1 MALFGKKSKPIS
13 LEHPDQVAELL
24 STGKPVLIDFF
35 QYGCRPCQVMDG
47 IVTELAGEFGESAI
61 VVKANA
67 AHVPALFE
75 RYKVKSTPTFL
86 VLTQRPGANAP
97 TQRFRAS
104 GLVKKDV
111 LAKTLVSG
119 GAVSSTR

>member
-1 MALFGKKSKPIS
+1 MALFGKKTKPLS

-24 STGKPVLIDFF
+24 SAGKPVLIDFF

-47 IVTELAGEFGESAI
+47 IVNELAGEFGDSAI

-67 AHVPALFE
+67 AHVPGLFE
-75 RYKVKSTPTFL
+75 KYKVKSTPTFL
-86 VLTQRPGANAP
+86 ILTQRQGANAP

-111 LAKTLVSG
+111 LAKSLISG
-119 GAVSSTR
+119 GAVSSAR

>member
-1 MALFGKKSKPIS
+1 MAIFRKKTKPIS
-13 LEHPDQVAELL
+13 LEHPDQVDEFLA
-24 STGKPVLIDFF
+24 TGKPVLLDFY

-47 IVTELAGEFGESAI
+47 VVNELAGEFGDSAI

-67 AHVPALFE
+67 AHVPGLFE
-75 RYKVKSTPTFL
+75 KYKVKSTPTFL
-86 VLTQRPGANAP
+86 LLTRREGANAP

-111 LAKTLVSG
+111 LAKTMVSN
-119 GAVSSTR
+119 GAVARPD